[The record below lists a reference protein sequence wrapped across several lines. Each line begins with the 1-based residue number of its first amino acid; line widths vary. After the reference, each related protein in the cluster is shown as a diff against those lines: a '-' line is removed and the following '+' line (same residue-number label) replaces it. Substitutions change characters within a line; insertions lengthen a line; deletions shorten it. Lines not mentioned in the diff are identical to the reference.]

1 MNKKQ
6 KSNKKLV
13 KQIKEMEN
21 GCGNVN
27 VTLKQELIVLK
38 EEIQKI
44 TDNIQVG
51 PQAVTA

>member
-6 KSNKKLV
+6 KSNKNLV
-13 KQIKEMEN
+13 KQIKVMEN
-21 GCGNVN
+21 GCGNIDA
-27 VTLKQELIVLK
+27 TLKQELIVLK

-51 PQAVTA
+51 PQAVKA